1 MLKERYFNEVKD
13 GLTEEF
19 SYKNVN
25 DVPKLVKIVV
35 NMGVGKATENSKL
48 VDAAVLTL
56 ETITGQKPIVNKAK
70 LAISNFK
77 LREDVKIGTSVTL
90 RGENMWY
97 FLERVIVSA
106 LPRVRDFRGI
116 NKNKFDG
123 RGNFNFGIK
132 EQIIF
137 PEINYDQV
145 DSILGMDIAI
155 VTTAKTDAE
164 SLALLSRLGFPF
176 TK

>member
-1 MLKERYFNEVKD
+1 MLKEKYFNEVKD
-13 GLTEEF
+13 GLQEEF
-19 SYKNVN
+19 GLKNVN
-25 DVPKLVKIVV
+25 DIPKLVKIVV

-56 ETITGQKPIVNKAK
+56 ETITGQKPVVNKAK

-77 LREDVKIGTSVTL
+77 LREEVKIGTSVTL
-90 RGENMWY
+90 RGENMWC

-116 NKNKFDG
+116 SKNKFDG

-137 PEINYDQV
+137 PEINYDKV
-145 DSILGMDIAI
+145 DTILGMDIAI
-155 VTTAKTDAE
+155 VTTAKTDDE
-164 SLALLSRLGFPF
+164 SFALLSRLGFPF
-176 TK
+176 KK

>member
-1 MLKERYFNEVKD
+1 MLKEKYINEVKD
-13 GLTEEF
+13 GLKADF
-19 SYKNVN
+19 DYKNVH
-25 DVPKLVKIVV
+25 DIPKLVKVVV

-56 ETITGQKPIVNKAK
+56 ETITGQKPVVNKAK

-77 LREDVKIGTSVTL
+77 LREDVKIGASVTL
-90 RGENMWY
+90 RGDNMWY

-123 RGNFNFGIK
+123 KGNFNFGIK

-137 PEINYDQV
+137 PEINYDRV
-145 DSILGMDIAI
+145 DTILGMDIAI
-155 VTTAKTDAE
+155 VTTAKTDDE
-164 SLALLSRLGFPF
+164 SFALLSKLGFPF
-176 TK
+176 KK

>member
-1 MLKERYFNEVKD
+1 MLKERYTNEVVAGMK
-13 GLTEEF
+13 EEF
-19 SYKNVN
+19 GYSNPN
-25 DVPKLVKIVV
+25 MIPKLVKVVV

-56 ETITGQKPIVNKAK
+56 ETITGQKPMVNKAK
-70 LAISNFK
+70 GAISNFK
-77 LREDVKIGTSVTL
+77 LRENVAVGTSVTL
-90 RGENMWY
+90 RGDNMWY
-97 FLERVIVSA
+97 FLERLIGSA

-123 RGNFNFGIK
+123 NGNYNFGIK

-137 PEINYDQV
+137 PEINYDKV
-145 DSILGMDIAI
+145 DTILGMDIAI

-164 SLALLSRLGFPF
+164 SFALLSKLGFPF
-176 TK
+176 KK